1 LAPRPAAAPIRV
13 DGYQFGYVVGLLAG
27 EVVARYLVNPNRT
40 AVWIEG
46 AWALEQ
52 CAAHLGADWRRTG
65 LDALA
70 RWSQVAPQPLAV
82 DQLRPLLTAEHLFPE
97 DPCSA
102 TCRWR
107 WASSR
112 RPSLRRGS
120 GCSGADRLQFRTA
133 EVAGV
138 EGAGNGE
145 EHRKQSK
152 LLA

>member
-97 DPCSA
+97 DPLFGDLPVA
-102 TCRWR
+102 LGIQPPPE
-107 WASSR
+107 
-112 RPSLRRGS
+112 PSP
-120 GCSGADRLQFRTA
+120 CKRLQR
-133 EVAGV
+133 
-138 EGAGNGE
+138 
-145 EHRKQSK
+145 R
-152 LLA
+152 